1 MTATELYEIVKDHP
15 DVWGKVLAFCDYNDA
30 SYWASRVIRGDY
42 SIQCS
47 DATAEV
53 ALLGLGAKWLAEKK
67 NGIVSLDL
75 MVILAVTNG
84 SGLLRETYAA
94 IAEVK
99 RAQA

>member
-1 MTATELYEIVKDHP
+1 MTHAELYEIVKDHR
-15 DVWGKVLAFCDYNDA
+15 DVWGQHFHTVRRSNETTELVRHFSNEQPEPEHL
-30 SYWASRVIRGDY
+30 G
-42 SIQCS
+42 
-47 DATAEV
+47 AE
-53 ALLGLGAKWLAEKK
+53 LLGLGVAWLAEKK

-94 IAEVK
+94 IAEVN